1 MLSLTN
7 STACFIYL
15 LYFKMQNQVHKT
27 SHFRVI
33 WLHRQTLVLSLVGKL
48 PNLDVLTYKIDV
60 IPNSSS
66 QWDFAKFFLNKMT
79 KIKHP
84 SDLIEYLQFFPPQML
99 YVDRN

>member
-1 MLSLTN
+1 
-7 STACFIYL
+7 
-15 LYFKMQNQVHKT
+15 MQNQVCIT

-33 WLHRQTLVLSLVGKL
+33 WLNRQTLVLSLVGKL

-66 QWDFAKFFLNKMT
+66 LWDFAKFFQNKMT